1 MTKFDCL
8 SILGLVLLVPLILG
22 ASNAFA
28 QLDTT
33 SIEQEL
39 ADKINE
45 YRQSKGLN
53 ALQFD
58 QSIKAVAKRHNADL
72 ERTGLFQH
80 ETPGTNKLST
90 HRSYEAGFRD
100 CGNSSDIQK
109 YYKVK
114 TTLTQLRKDIADYN
128 KKYQLYKTQ
137 PNNIA
142 LKNWLIQT
150 KPQLE
155 KQRAAVIP
163 EIDYVT
169 RAVNDGRVG
178 TGFSENLALL
188 SDADSRDLEILSD
201 DILTLWINS
210 PGHKRVMLEPAERV
224 GVSVEIDERNN
235 RVLVVANF
243 C

>member
-1 MTKFDCL
+1 MSKFTWHYLLFL
-8 SILGLVLLVPLILG
+8 SFAIPLILG
-22 ASNAFA
+22 FSNAFA

-39 ADKINE
+39 TDKINE
-45 YRQSKGLN
+45 YRQEQGLN
-53 ALQFD
+53 PLHFD
-58 QSIKAVAKRHNADL
+58 QSIKAVAKKHNTDL

-80 ETPGTNKLST
+80 ETPGTKKLST

-100 CGNSSDIQK
+100 CGISSDIAK
-109 YYKVK
+109 YYQVK

-142 LKNWLIQT
+142 LKNWLIQA

-163 EIDYVT
+163 QIDYVT

-188 SDADSRDLEILSD
+188 SDADTADYQTLVE
-201 DILTLWINS
+201 DIIIGWKNS
-210 PGHKRVMLEPAERV
+210 AGHNRVMLEPAEKI
-224 GVSVEIDERNN
+224 GISVEVDERNN